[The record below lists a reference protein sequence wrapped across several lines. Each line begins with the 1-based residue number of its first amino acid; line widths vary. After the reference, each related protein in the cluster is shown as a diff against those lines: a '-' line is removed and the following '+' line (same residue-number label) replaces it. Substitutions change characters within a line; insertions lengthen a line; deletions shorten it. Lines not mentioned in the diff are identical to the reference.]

1 MNELEKFDDL
11 LRSKLSERDFPF
23 DEHNWDKLDSR
34 IELAEKRR
42 KSKRFAIIFASGVA
56 LGVLIMLPFILNKNS
71 VTQQATQRIASTN
84 TVNNQT
90 APVQSNNNSANTTT
104 NTPISNSSHPT
115 SSGSN
120 NGVSHP
126 VASINDNKA
135 NGNNL
140 ATGNNNNSQINPVV
154 ASSTKKQK
162 ASAST
167 NDKTNNPYQYSY
179 VRAKKEKHL
188 NKSANNNSVGVTQNA
203 NSSTINPAVASNND
217 VLKTTQ
223 GQNTNNETVNN
234 NTSTTGASNPNTD
247 QTNNITQNTNSVT
260 TNETPSNTVASTP
273 KTSGSDSAA
282 SKDNSTLANK
292 DKTSSPDSADDNFS
306 NMVPPKKIS
315 SSLTLVSIDGG
326 AGYSFGWMKDG
337 ATQGS
342 GISPAFGIS
351 TTHYFNA
358 KWSAYLGIQ
367 FNELTNINTLYS
379 SSTDQYSFGLNSN
392 VNSVTL
398 KTFYY
403 AAVPIRLQY
412 CFGFK
417 NLIGIGVNVLYLVNT
432 SSSVVTYNQDYFG
445 TSGYTSANKSG
456 YMDGINSLDVQAVI
470 AYKRKIYNRLSAGVE
485 FYYGLLNIEDE
496 SFFNDNTFAR
506 NSGLKLIFSYD
517 IIK

>member
-11 LRSKLSERDFPF
+11 LRSKLSERDLPF
-23 DEHNWDKLDSR
+23 DEHNWDKLDR
-34 IELAEKRR
+34 KIELAEKRR
-42 KSKRFAIIFASGVA
+42 KSKRFAIIFASGMA
-56 LGVLIMLPFILNKNS
+56 LGVLIMIPFILNKNS
-71 VTQQATQRIASTN
+71 VTQQATQPIAFTN

-90 APVQSNNNSANTTT
+90 APVQSNNTSANTTT

-120 NGVSHP
+120 NGVSQP

-140 ATGNNNNSQINPVV
+140 ATGNDINSQINPVV

-162 ASAST
+162 TSKSSL
-167 NDKTNNPYQYSY
+167 DKANNPDQYSY
-179 VRAKKEKHL
+179 VRHKKEKHSH
-188 NKSANNNSVGVTQNA
+188 KSADNTVVNTQNT
-203 NSSTINPAVASNND
+203 NPSTINPAVASNND

-282 SKDNSTLANK
+282 SKDNSTLVNK

-306 NMVPPKKIS
+306 NMVPPKKVS
-315 SSLTLVSIDGG
+315 SSLTTVSIDGG
-326 AGYSFGWMKDG
+326 AGYSLGWMKEG

-342 GISPAFGIS
+342 GISPIFGMS

-358 KWSAYLGIQ
+358 KLSAYLGVQ
-367 FNELTNINTLYS
+367 FNMLTNINTLYS
-379 SSTDQYSFGLNSN
+379 SSIDQYGFGLNSN

-412 CFGFK
+412 CFGF
-417 NLIGIGVNVLYLVNT
+417 NNMIGIGANVLYLFNT

-456 YMDGINSLDVQAVI
+456 YMDGISTIDLQAVI
-470 AYKRKIYNRLSAGVE
+470 TYKRKIYNRFSAGVE